1 MDVGCSLRGG
11 FEASTMT
18 SQHHSDSAKP
28 PISQKPNPPS
38 EAHQCKG
45 APTCP
50 STPYQGAKTHCIY
63 MIWMW
68 SAVSGPLKP
77 QP

>member
-1 MDVGCSLRGG
+1 MNVEFSLQG

-18 SQHHSDSAKP
+18 LQHHSDSAKP
-28 PISQKPNPPS
+28 PISQNPPPPP
-38 EAHQCKG
+38 EAYQCKG

-50 STPYQGAKTHCIY
+50 STAYQVAKTQCIY
-63 MIWMW
+63 IIWMW
-68 SAVSGPLKP
+68 DAVYGAFKP